1 MRPLISSLGKLKTEL
16 NNHKLIKRKSYV
28 SRICLNNSGQERLSQ
43 TKKLSVKNSYLIVRE
58 ISSSSTIMQLKESL
72 EKFKKSKKKP
82 ETNNFSKP
90 LLKEKE
96 LWLKSKIMKNNKEE
110 ERLSSFNNITSKREL
125 IKRLMKNWSTSLCN
139 KKLRDNTKWERLN
152 GKEKNKQESIFLR
165 MCTRLE
171 KRIFCSNKL
180 RRGKWSGSKIM
191 KDSKLKLLLRNRML
205 SLKPE
210 QQKRPLLERITRWI
224 SLSKWTRKIEFKEPI
239 SKRKCMRKEQLNW
252 LNLNI
257 KGKSTKISRRTPPCS
272 ANGNPQ

>member
-139 KKLRDNTKWERLN
+139 RKLRDNTK
-152 GKEKNKQESIFLR
+152 
-165 MCTRLE
+165 
-171 KRIFCSNKL
+171 
-180 RRGKWSGSKIM
+180 
-191 KDSKLKLLLRNRML
+191 
-205 SLKPE
+205 
-210 QQKRPLLERITRWI
+210 
-224 SLSKWTRKIEFKEPI
+224 
-239 SKRKCMRKEQLNW
+239 
-252 LNLNI
+252 
-257 KGKSTKISRRTPPCS
+257 
-272 ANGNPQ
+272 